1 VNEMK
6 KSKLV
11 VPKAAASFER
21 YAAGKTLPG
30 THPRTSYTAW
40 KARSDR
46 RDPFDLLLAQSSL
59 QWTPNSRSTLF
70 ILGASFLLGCLKH
83 RVQNRVSQVGL
94 LLLTTVAY

>member
-30 THPRTSYTAW
+30 TPPKTSYTAW

-59 QWTPNSRSTLF
+59 QRTPNSRSTLF
-70 ILGASFLLGCLKH
+70 ILGASFLLGSLKH
-83 RVQNRVSQVGL
+83 HQNRVSQVVL